1 MKYQKLISK
10 KIKELRLKHN
20 LTQEEFAE
28 KIGLSLNGVSNIER
42 CRYQPTAETIDKI
55 CEEFN
60 ISPIELILPDSN
72 QSCEEIKQL
81 IQLKLANCDLEK
93 LIKINNLI
101 DIIKANV
108 RRDSTLAIKK

>member
-1 MKYQKLISK
+1 MNYQTLITNGIKRLRSK
-10 KIKELRLKHN
+10 NK
-20 LTQEEFAE
+20 LTQEKFA
-28 KIGLSLNGVSNIER
+28 KKVNMSVQGYRNIEQNK
-42 CRYQPTAETIDKI
+42 YMPTAETIDKI

-93 LIKINNLI
+93 LIKINNL
-101 DIIKANV
+101 
-108 RRDSTLAIKK
+108 STLFQQMYAGIPRLQ